1 MNLILLTGNKFKENE
16 IREAVKGFGFN
27 FFTHDKVDKIE
38 IVYDVIPIFD
48 NLNINDGYIL
58 SEETHLENEKGE
70 KVDSYS
76 HMDILTHVSVLKVTS
91 CFTSVDFETK
101 EYTSK
106 VKGYI
111 NLLKSEDNNPN
122 IYNWDDVFVCLKN
135 MKTYHEMRSIHE
147 KFSARQIV
155 ISNFLNDYASFK
167 NKVDLQFNPFNQTNV
182 VEFSHKIYDF
192 ISENEFLSL
201 SKKSN
206 ILNPLMQKVLNNG
219 IFTRS
224 SLNKKQRNYWY
235 PSLNAGL
242 PLVPKKDQ
250 IHEVTFM
257 FHDLMHHLIPDLIM
271 TGNFNNNHKEAY
283 VIHRMLSESF
293 TIVLADMVFI
303 DQLVKEGISYDWDK
317 RKIYPV
323 YRDMNIQTLTI
334 RILKKILWANVNF
347 ALLGDYSL
355 LEELTSKNALNDYI
369 NKYEKFFIEDYRWT
383 INNFE
388 NMSKNKANIEEWYH
402 NHADSIEHKNTLGIY
417 GYVTQDEPTYKAKV
431 KMIFN
436 DVFKKLEHA
445 IKHPETFDYEQS
457 NSKAFK
463 NYMIGQSIIFFNY
476 SFHQDSETFLKLI
489 TEELNSKEILSIED
503 TLKIKNFFNLYL
515 EKLKNQNVISENNM
529 ITYKEIVP
537 FFEAFYV
544 FYDKNLQYNNVKEL
558 IDDLFINKKR
568 EQE

>member
-16 IREAVKGFGFN
+16 IRQSIKGFGFN
-27 FFTHDKVDKIE
+27 FFTHDKVDNIE
-38 IVYDVIPIFD
+38 IVYDVMPIFE
-48 NLNINDGYIL
+48 NLNIQDGYIL

-70 KVDSYS
+70 KVVSYS
-76 HMDILTHVSVLKVTS
+76 HMDILTHVSILKVTPH
-91 CFTSVDFETK
+91 FVGIEFKTK
-101 EYTSK
+101 EYTAR

-111 NLLKSEDNNPN
+111 NLLKSENNDPN

-147 KFSARQIV
+147 KFSGRQIV
-155 ISNFLNDYASFK
+155 ISEFLKDHTSFE
-167 NKVDLQFNPFNQTNV
+167 NKVDLKFNPFNQKNV
-182 VEFSHKIYDF
+182 VEFSNKIYNF
-192 ISENEFLSL
+192 INENQYLSL
-201 SKKSN
+201 HKKSN
-206 ILNPLMQKVLNNG
+206 ILNPLIKQVLNNG
-219 IFTRS
+219 LFTRS

-250 IHEVTFM
+250 VHEVTFM

-271 TGNFNNNHKEAY
+271 TGDFSEKHKEAY

-303 DQLVKEGISYDWDK
+303 DQLVKENISYDWDK

-323 YRDMNIQTLTI
+323 YKSMNVKQLTI
-334 RILKKILWANVNF
+334 VKLKEILWANVNF
-347 ALLGDYSL
+347 ALLGNYTLLQELASQDSL
-355 LEELTSKNALNDYI
+355 NEYI

-388 NMSKNKANIEEWYH
+388 NMSKNKVNIEDWYH
-402 NHADSIEHKNTLGIY
+402 NNADLIDHKNTLNY
-417 GYVTQDEPTYKAKV
+417 YAYLNNDNASFNEKV
-431 KMIFN
+431 KSIFE
-436 DVFKKLEHA
+436 DVFHRLTDSISNNEV
-445 IKHPETFDYEQS
+445 FDYEKS
-457 NSKAFK
+457 NSRAFK
-463 NYMIGQSIIFFNY
+463 NYMIGQSIVFFNY
-476 SFHQDSETFLKLI
+476 SFHQDSKVFLKLI
-489 TEELNSKEILSIED
+489 TDELNSKETLTYED
-503 TLKIKNFFNLYL
+503 TLRIKSFFNLYL

-544 FYDKNLQYNNVKEL
+544 FYEKDLEYSSVKTL
-558 IDDLFINKKR
+558 IDKLFTNKKR
-568 EQE
+568 